1 MKVYAKVFNVNKL
14 LMPYCVE
21 KHISF
26 KSDNVDKLLK
36 TLHPLDKK
44 LFNADLRMMSWP
56 NFWLQ
61 ALKGL
66 RVYLVKDPME
76 TVKEGNALHR
86 RQVNKIVSLS
96 DYLRKQHEHNK
107 AKVSVDIILCL

>member
-1 MKVYAKVFNVNKL
+1 MKVYAKVWNVNKS
-14 LMPYCVE
+14 LMPYCME
-21 KHISF
+21 KSISF

-44 LFNADLRMMSWP
+44 LFNSDLTMMSWP

-66 RVYLVKDPME
+66 RVYLVKDPMD
-76 TVKEGNALHR
+76 TVEEGNALHR

-96 DYLRKQHEHNK
+96 NNNNLTKQHEHK
-107 AKVSVDIILCL
+107 HDPVKSVS